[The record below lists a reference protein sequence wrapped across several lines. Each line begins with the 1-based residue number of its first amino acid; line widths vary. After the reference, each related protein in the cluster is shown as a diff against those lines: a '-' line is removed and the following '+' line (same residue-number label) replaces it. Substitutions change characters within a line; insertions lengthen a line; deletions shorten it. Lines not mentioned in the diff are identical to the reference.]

1 MITRFTWPLI
11 LIAGVT
17 SLGYGAA
24 QLDVFAPPCDKPVEY
39 RIGEFD
45 TRFGISRAEFEDALA
60 DAAAVWNEAA
70 GKEVVVFAADAEMTV
85 NLEYGVEQR
94 TSQLGEVIDDEQA
107 AYDAAKAEFDSLTS
121 QLAGAKRQYESYAAA
136 FEKRVTDYET
146 DVAYWNERGGAPS
159 AEYAELQR
167 TQRALNNQQE
177 TLNGYAAQVNSIIDQ
192 MNGKVDRLNT
202 LAEAI
207 NVQVDVYNARAH
219 TDFDQGRYVVDE
231 NGTRITIR
239 EFTEGL
245 ELRRVLAHEL
255 GHALGF
261 GHVEDPDAIMY
272 SYNVGED
279 LVLSEA
285 DLVELQTVC
294 ELD

>member
-1 MITRFTWPLI
+1 MLTRFTWPLI

-24 QLDVFAPPCDKPVEY
+24 QLDLFAPSCDSPVEY

-45 TRFGISRAEFEDALA
+45 TRFGISRAEFEDALS
-60 DAAAVWNEAA
+60 DAAAIWNEAA

-94 TSQLGEVIDDEQA
+94 TSQLGEVIDEEQA
-107 AYDAAKAEFDSLTS
+107 AYDAAKAEFDSLAS
-121 QLAGAKRQYESYAAA
+121 QLSGAKRQYESYAAA
-136 FEKRVTDYET
+136 FEKRVSDYEA
-146 DVAYWNERGGAPS
+146 DVAYWNERGGAPP

-167 TQRALNNQQE
+167 TQRALNEQQE
-177 TLNGYAAQVNSIIDQ
+177 TLNGYAAQVNTIIDQ
-192 MNGKVDRLNT
+192 MNGQVDGLNT

-207 NVQVDVYNARAH
+207 NVQVDVYNSRAH

-239 EFTEGL
+239 EFTEGV

-272 SYNVGED
+272 SYNVGEE

-285 DLVELQTVC
+285 DLAELRTVC